1 MKTITFQVIEGV
13 DKGRVYRDLSVPV
26 SIGREEGNGMRL
38 NDERISRFHAKVQCD
53 GDDVIITDLES
64 TNGTRINGDPVQIRR
79 LLPGDRI
86 GVGRSVLV
94 FGNTDE
100 IKARVARLRTAS
112 TRPALVAD
120 SITVPESAALTD
132 PAAVLLDPHE
142 APLADKF
149 WANVNLPPSAP
160 KKLSAAQAARLT
172 ELLDFMHRGLAS
184 AAEGIRVGTAGDN
197 VSLPL
202 ADWLKI
208 QAVQTLLAHY
218 SRAIGE
224 PSDDSEQ

>member
-13 DKGRVYRDLSVPV
+13 DKGRVYRDLAVPV

-38 NDERISRFHAKVQCD
+38 NDERISRFHCKVQYD

-79 LLPGDRI
+79 LLPGDRV

-94 FGNTDE
+94 FGNSDE
-100 IKARVARLRTAS
+100 IKARVARLRTS
-112 TRPALVAD
+112 NRPALVQD
-120 SITVPESAALTD
+120 SITVPESAAVTD

-149 WANVNLPPSAP
+149 WANVQHPPAVP
-160 KKLSAAQAARLT
+160 KRLSAAQAARLT
-172 ELLDFMHRGLAS
+172 EVLDFMHRGLAA
-184 AAEGIRVGTAGDN
+184 AAEGIRIGTPGEQ
-197 VSLPL
+197 VTLQLS
-202 ADWLKI
+202 DWLKI
-208 QAVQTLLAHY
+208 QAVQTLLAFY
-218 SRAIGE
+218 SRSIGE
-224 PSDDSEQ
+224 PNNEESE

>member
-26 SIGREEGNGMRL
+26 SIGREEGNAMRL

-79 LLPGDRI
+79 LLPGDRV

-94 FGNTDE
+94 FGNSDE
-100 IKARVARLRTAS
+100 IKARVARLRTS
-112 TRPALVAD
+112 NRPSLVVD
-120 SITVPESAALTD
+120 SITVPESAAMTD

-149 WANVNLPPSAP
+149 WATVQHPPAIP
-160 KKLSAAQAARLT
+160 LKLSATQAARLT
-172 ELLDFMHRGLAS
+172 ELLDFMHRGLAA
-184 AAEGIRVGTAGDN
+184 AAEGIRMGTPADQ

-218 SRAIGE
+218 SRGIGE
-224 PSDDSEQ
+224 PSEESE

>member
-13 DKGRVYRDLSVPV
+13 DKGRVYRDLPVPV

-38 NDERISRFHAKVQCD
+38 NDERISRFHAKVQLD

-94 FGNTDE
+94 FGNSEE
-100 IKARVARLRTAS
+100 IKARVARLRAS
-112 TRPALVAD
+112 TRPAVVAN
-120 SITVPESAALTD
+120 SITVPESAAMTD
-132 PAAVLLDPHE
+132 PAAVLLDANE
-142 APLADKF
+142 APLSDKF
-149 WANVNLPPSAP
+149 WANVQHPPAVP
-160 KKLSAAQAARLT
+160 AKLGAAQAARLT
-172 ELLDFMHRGLAS
+172 EILDFMHRGLAS
-184 AAEGIRVGTAGDN
+184 AAEGIRVGTAGDQ
-197 VSLPL
+197 VTIPL

-218 SRAIGE
+218 SRQVGE
-224 PSDDSEQ
+224 PGEEPK